1 MNDRASALV
10 EKGGDDCLK
19 LSGTLL
25 EPEVRA
31 VRKEGER
38 LLGEL
43 RGGECTVD
51 VAGLENASSIV
62 LSLML
67 CWKRE
72 AVRRNIDLRFEG
84 ANERLRDL
92 AEMSHVSGY
101 LGLKGA

>member
-1 MNDRASALV
+1 MNTGASPRV
-10 EKGGDDCLK
+10 EKDAEGCLK

-25 EPEVRA
+25 EPDVRA

-43 RGGECTVD
+43 DSGECTID
-51 VAGLENASSIV
+51 VAGLDNASSIV

-72 AVRRNIDLRFEG
+72 AVRRNIDLRFAG

-92 AEMSHVSGY
+92 AEMSHVAGY
-101 LGLKGA
+101 LGLQGA

>member
-1 MNDRASALV
+1 MSAQSSAIVQKEDDRR
-10 EKGGDDCLK
+10 LK

-25 EPEVRA
+25 EPDVRA

-43 RGGECTVD
+43 GGGECTVD
-51 VAGLENASSIV
+51 VAGLDNASSIV

-72 AVRRNIDLRFEG
+72 AVRRHIDLRFEG
-84 ANERLRDL
+84 ANERLFDL
-92 AEMSHVSGY
+92 AEMSHVANY
-101 LGLKGA
+101 LGLEGA